1 MGTGGTPS
9 LGSPKTCF
17 DKVAIGATL
26 FEYLTGVL
34 PTRLQTIALFSELLY
49 VHRKFYGQA
58 ERAISNSQLS
68 MLPHLHICPIDVV
81 VYHGPY

>member
-1 MGTGGTPS
+1 MGTGGTPA
-9 LGSPKTCF
+9 LQSPKS
-17 DKVAIGATL
+17 
-26 FEYLTGVL
+26 ENRVL
-34 PTRLQTIALFSELLY
+34 NIDGQQVTQCAVCVYST
-49 VHRKFYGQA
+49 FYGQA